1 MNKVFWC
8 CIFFLLGSA
17 LTAQET
23 LEEALANV
31 ASQNG
36 LVGMSVVLTCGQN
49 IQDVYHYGLRDIQM
63 QLPIDDGTR
72 YRIASISKT
81 VTAIGLMK
89 LFDEGLFELDEDVS
103 DYLEFE
109 LRNPDFPEVPITFR
123 HLLTHQS
130 GVLDGSG
137 YFNFL
142 SATYNQTPTPSIN
155 ALVLPGGNYY
165 TTNIWGNHAP
175 GTYFQYSNLNFGII
189 ATLIES
195 ISQMRFDEYMRMAI
209 LQPLHI
215 EGSYNVQDIEEIE
228 NIAVLYRNAI
238 PQSDNYQG
246 SHPTPLDLTAYELG
260 TNGIIFSPQGGL
272 RVSPI
277 ELSRIMRMLANDGTY
292 EGVSILSAETVAL
305 MLENEWF
312 YNGGNGDN
320 YYNLFNS
327 WGLGIQRTVN
337 FPNGDIV
344 IPGTNC
350 YGHAGEAYG
359 LISDMYFSPEYD
371 FGIIFMTNG
380 YYGASNYNFGD
391 NSAFYV
397 PEEQTYEA
405 INELALPVCQ
415 ETVGLEL
422 IHKSPI
428 SFFPNPATDH
438 LSIKGQDNII
448 QVRLTNVLG
457 HAIVLPTNSGQINLE
472 LINSGVYILSVNV
485 NGNWQYAGRLMVL

>member
-17 LTAQET
+17 LTAQEN

-36 LVGMSVVLTCGQN
+36 LVGLSVVLTCGQN

-103 DYLEFE
+103 DYLGFE
-109 LRNPDFPEVPITFR
+109 LRHPDFPEVSITFR

-142 SATYNQTPTPSIN
+142 SATYLQTPTPSID
-155 ALVLPGGNYY
+155 ALMLPGGNYY

-195 ISQMRFDEYMRMAI
+195 ISQMRFDEYMRTAV
-209 LQPLHI
+209 LEPLNI
-215 EGSYNVQDIEEIE
+215 EGSYNVQDIEAID
-228 NIAVLYRNAI
+228 NVAVLYRNAF
-238 PQSDNYQG
+238 PESDNYQG
-246 SHPTPLDLTAYELG
+246 SPPTPLDLSNYEIG
-260 TNGIIFSPQGGL
+260 TNGIIFAPQGGL

-277 ELSRIMRMLANDGTY
+277 ELSRIMRMLANEGSF
-292 EGVSILSAETVAL
+292 EGVTILSPETVAM

-312 YNGGNGDN
+312 YNGTNGDN

-344 IPGTNC
+344 IPGTTC

-371 FGIIFMTNG
+371 FGIIFITNG
-380 YYGASNYNFGD
+380 YYGSSNYDFG
-391 NSAFYV
+391 NSSAFYV
-397 PEEQTYEA
+397 PEEQAYEA
-405 INELALPVCQ
+405 INDLALPICQ
-415 ETVGLEL
+415 ETVGLNS
-422 IHKSPI
+422 IPHAPV
-428 SFFPNPATDH
+428 SFFPNPAIDQI
-438 LSIKGQDNII
+438 SIKARENII
-448 QVRLTNVLG
+448 QLRFTNVLG
-457 HAIVLPTNSGQINLE
+457 HTIVLPMNSGQVNLE
-472 LINSGVYILSVNV
+472 GIHSGVYTLSVNV
-485 NGNWQYAGRLMVL
+485 NGNWQYVGRLMVL